1 MVRGFFFA
9 FTWIT
14 SAVVLDLAEIAAY
27 DGAAMHSENDRGV
40 SHRSVPPLPN
50 PTSPLRALCIARHCI
65 LSEHIARYFAAMGLL
80 TTNVVGLESALNGTA
95 DSTPDVVICDYDLLS
110 MVPLEEW
117 ERDRLLSRTP
127 VVAVSLTR
135 HEEELQL
142 LDVNGIAG
150 FLYLP
155 TLDQS
160 AALRILYAAAARPKY
175 SLPSASIHAPETT
188 ARTPGTAATRPVEHS

>member
-1 MVRGFFFA
+1 
-9 FTWIT
+9 
-14 SAVVLDLAEIAAY
+14 
-27 DGAAMHSENDRGV
+27 MHSENDRGG
-40 SHRSVPPLPN
+40 SQHAVPPLPT

-65 LSEHIARYFAAMGLL
+65 LSEHIARYFAAMGIL
-80 TTNVVGLESALNGTA
+80 TTNAVGIESAANGEA
-95 DSTPDVVICDYDLLS
+95 GWTPDVVICDYDLLAS
-110 MVPLEEW
+110 VPLDEW
-117 ERDRLLSRTP
+117 EHDELLSRTP

-135 HEEELQL
+135 HAEELHL

-175 SLPSASIHAPETT
+175 SLP
-188 ARTPGTAATRPVEHS
+188 TPVAAATRPVEHS